1 MLDLAMREKN
11 KAIKTEKIASLDLQL
26 DGITLFSKKK

>member
-11 KAIKTEKIASLDLQL
+11 KTIKREKMTSLDLQL